1 MDGADNSN
9 NQSSKCFVV
18 MPFGIKPFGDGSGGT
33 YDFDKVY
40 RVIIKRAIRQAGME
54 PIRADE
60 GIGSKIIHTE
70 MFKDLRDQ
78 HVVLADLSLNN
89 PNVFYELGIRHV
101 MASGGTVLMCQEG
114 SNLPFDVRLSRC
126 IFYKYDG
133 QSLDWEEAERVVEQL
148 QIALQQAKRG
158 EPDSPV
164 HALLESVIRED
175 QLLAKGQTLIA
186 ASDRKLENLEV
197 YQQIIA
203 THWKESNYSIEELS
217 SQHGNTIFGA
227 RTLGIY
233 CLREHPLPNKANQIA
248 RQLYDVE
255 QYNLANEIYERLRQ
269 EQRCNYF
276 DLLTYASSYSEAHDN
291 IDGANKAIDIAVEA
305 RDWIKKKFDIPDI
318 TSSVD
323 IEDSSSRELAKVRA
337 EYFHFFAAQLRWK
350 AILTKHEADFEEV
363 IRTETIAIKYMAEA
377 REKGVFGKA
386 GYLSRSYLQL
396 MLMLRDKES
405 NIERFDTEC
414 YHRAILQIKPLPNDS
429 PIDIS
434 FLNWYQAI
442 ALADAGEAEAARR
455 KAITTYAEDA
465 RLMNQ
470 SDYSANWEVGQLEI
484 GKRQYLTIRRFIE
497 RYSSV
502 LRNPSLI
509 GSISQILQVGHK

>member
-1 MDGADNSN
+1 MDTLDKPSN
-9 NQSSKCFVV
+9 RPSKCFVV
-18 MPFGIKPFGDGSGGT
+18 MPFGIKPFGDGSGRT

-54 PIRADE
+54 PVRADE

-78 HVVLADLSLNN
+78 SVVLADLSLNN

-101 MASGGTVLMCQEG
+101 MASAGTVLMCQEG
-114 SNLPFDVRLSRC
+114 ASLPFDVRLSRC

-133 QSLDWEEAERVVEQL
+133 QSLDWEEAERIVDQL

-175 QLLAKGQTLIA
+175 QLLAKGQILI
-186 ASDRKLENLEV
+186 STSEHRLDNLEI
-197 YQQIIA
+197 YQQIVA

-217 SQHGNTIFGA
+217 SQHGNTVFGA

-233 CLREHPLPNKANQIA
+233 CLRENPLPNKSNQIA
-248 RQLYDVE
+248 RQLYDIE
-255 QYNLANEIYERLRQ
+255 QYSLANELYERLR
-269 EQRCNYF
+269 EEKRCDYF
-276 DLLTYASSYSEAHDN
+276 DLLTYASSYSEAHEN
-291 IDGANKAIDIAVEA
+291 IHGANKAIEIVFEA
-305 RDWIKKKFDIPDI
+305 REWIKNKFNLSDIN
-318 TSSVD
+318 SSIGID
-323 IEDSSSRELAKVRA
+323 NSSSEELSKIRA
-337 EYFHFFAAQLRWK
+337 EYFHFLAAQLRWK
-350 AILTKHEADFEEV
+350 AILTKDTSDFDEA
-363 IRTETIAIKYMAEA
+363 IRTEAIAIKYMAEA
-377 REKGVFGKA
+377 RAKGVFGRA

-396 MLMLRDKES
+396 MLMLRKKEE
-405 NIERFDTEC
+405 NIERFDTEG
-414 YHRAILQIKPLPNDS
+414 YYEAILQLKPLSIDS

-442 ALADAGEAEAARR
+442 ALADAGEGETARR
-455 KAITTYAEDA
+455 KAITTYAEDVK
-465 RLMNQ
+465 LMSR
-470 SDYSANWEVGQLEI
+470 SDYSEVGKLEI
-484 GKRQYLTIRRFIE
+484 GKRQYVMIRRFIE

-509 GSISQILQVGHK
+509 GSISQILQVEHK